1 MTKWHN
7 QTGKPL
13 SSLDW
18 LKIHHKAKLM
28 ERETFAKN
36 ILNQIKP
43 KRIIDLGCAS
53 GLWLDVFNRFADKDC
68 EFIGIDIDNDS
79 IIEAEKLSKN
89 WNRKVSFLNIDIASQ
104 SSKIPS
110 GDIIL
115 AFNMFSYIND
125 IDTFL
130 NQIKLKLTKNGVFV
144 IRQYDGGMIRFGP
157 MSSDNR
163 NYMDDSLYTA
173 VSDSEQFKH
182 YDMDRVYT
190 AITNSKFVNKNLYFE
205 IFQKHSPFAEDFN
218 NYFKATVKWTANYLN
233 SEETKELNK
242 WYTKFDNQP
251 GYYFLENYLVSLL
264 SCASTENSQR
274 SV

>member
-1 MTKWHN
+1 
-7 QTGKPL
+7 
-13 SSLDW
+13 
-18 LKIHHKAKLM
+18 
-28 ERETFAKN
+28 
-36 ILNQIKP
+36 
-43 KRIIDLGCAS
+43 
-53 GLWLDVFNRFADKDC
+53 
-68 EFIGIDIDNDS
+68 
-79 IIEAEKLSKN
+79 
-89 WNRKVSFLNIDIASQ
+89 
-104 SSKIPS
+104 
-110 GDIIL
+110 
-115 AFNMFSYIND
+115 
-125 IDTFL
+125 
-130 NQIKLKLTKNGVFV
+130 
-144 IRQYDGGMIRFGP
+144 

-190 AITNSKFVNKNLYFE
+190 AITNSNFVNKNLYFE